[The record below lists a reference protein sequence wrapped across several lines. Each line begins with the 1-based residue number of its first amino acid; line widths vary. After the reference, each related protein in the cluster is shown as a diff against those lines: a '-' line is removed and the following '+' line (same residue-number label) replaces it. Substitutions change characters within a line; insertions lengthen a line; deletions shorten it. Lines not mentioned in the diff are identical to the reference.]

1 MFYNIFKI
9 KKKVGFF
16 MYVKKE
22 KLISSFTEIEGVLTT
37 YSLPSWDALPE
48 IELYMDQVI
57 SLLTKYLEV
66 YDSAMNILHPITP
79 AMINNYV
86 KLKIIPAPQRKK
98 YSKVH
103 LAYLLIVCTL
113 KQTLDMSTIQQI
125 IPVTLD
131 ENSVRKTYD
140 SFVKNQH
147 KAFNYVFQQTRA
159 VADPIFTLEG
169 DNQDR
174 MNDLIMQL
182 SVSANLFKL
191 LTEKVTHLPKE

>member
-1 MFYNIFKI
+1 
-9 KKKVGFF
+9 

-22 KLISSFTEIEGVLTT
+22 QLISAFTEIEQVLTN
-37 YSLPSWDALPE
+37 YSLPSWDSLPD
-48 IELYMDQVI
+48 IDLYMDQVV
-57 SLLTKYLEV
+57 SVVTKYLEV
-66 YDSAMNILHPITP
+66 PNTTIEFNRPVTS

-86 KLKIIPAPQRKK
+86 KLGIIPAPNKKK
-98 YSKVH
+98 YSKIH

-125 IPVTLD
+125 IPVGIDTD
-131 ENSVRKTYD
+131 EVRKTYD

-147 KAFNYVFQQTRA
+147 TAFNYVFSQTRA

-169 DNQDR
+169 NNQDR
-174 MNDLIMQL
+174 MNDLIMQV

-191 LTEKVTHLPKE
+191 LTEKITHLEKE